1 MMTKKTITL
10 TALMASIVML
20 AISGTTQDVQAQ
32 ILGSDLHEPGQSLLV
47 ILAEDGSGSIT
58 DIDFAIIINGEKMA
72 LNNFYAPGPNQQANF
87 DQAISF
93 ALIEFSDI
101 AVQVGGIFTVTDQ
114 ASLDALTNAIMN
126 KVKTDGFTCITCVI
140 ELANTIAENNPHDV
154 VILDIITDGVPD
166 TVDTEDLA
174 LAARDLAVDIGNGG
188 FLNGI
193 NALGI
198 SLDQGGEDFLLS
210 LVWTQP
216 GVIGVSSTNGFVVLI
231 DDIDDFA
238 SAFEEK
244 LGVEINICNVPIPP
258 PECVGGE
265 FLPIDST
272 ALLIAGMSANLSFIV
287 PIAAGI
293 AGVGAYFIRSRMR

>member
-1 MMTKKTITL
+1 MTKKTITL

-20 AISGTTQDVQAQ
+20 TISGTTQDVQAQ
-32 ILGSDLHEPGQSLLV
+32 ILGSDLHDPGDSLLV
-47 ILAEDGSGSIT
+47 ILAEDGSGSIS
-58 DIDFAIIINGEKMA
+58 DADFALILNGEKMA

-93 ALIEFSDI
+93 ALIEFSDN

-154 VILDIITDGVPD
+154 VILDIITDGVPEE
-166 TVDTEDLA
+166 VDTEVLA

-198 SLDQGGEDFLLS
+198 SLESSGQDFLLS

-216 GVIGVSSTNGFVVLI
+216 GVIGVSETKGFVVLI

-244 LGVEINICNVPIPP
+244 LGVEINICNVPEPP
-258 PECVGGE
+258 PSCVGGE

-293 AGVGAYFIRSRMR
+293 AGVGAYLIRSRMR

>member
-1 MMTKKTITL
+1 MTKKTITL

-154 VILDIITDGVPD
+154 VILDIITDGVPEE
-166 TVDTEDLA
+166 VDTESDA
-174 LAARDLAVDIGNGG
+174 LDARDLAVDIGNGG

-198 SLDQGGEDFLLS
+198 SLDQGGQDFLLS

-293 AGVGAYFIRSRMR
+293 AGVGAYLIRSRMR